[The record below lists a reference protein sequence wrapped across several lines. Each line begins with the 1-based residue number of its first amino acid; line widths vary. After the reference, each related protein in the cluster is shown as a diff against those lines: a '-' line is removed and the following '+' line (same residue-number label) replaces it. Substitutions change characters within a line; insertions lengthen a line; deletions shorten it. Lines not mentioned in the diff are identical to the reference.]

1 MRYIIRKKRGRGH
14 IYYDSETKKE
24 IKNKDVLNYVK
35 SLVIPPAWRDTVIVY
50 PTIKKNNGNKTNNTT
65 NTKYVVNSKR
75 LAVGYDEAGRLQ
87 SIYSNKSI
95 KQREKKKVNTLIDL
109 ANNIDT
115 INGRINRDLN
125 SKKMSKNKLIALI
138 IKIIMRCNFRVG
150 KEIYKIKY
158 NSTGITT
165 ITPKNIKLYPK
176 YLNIN
181 FIGKKGVFNQCDI
194 KDRRIVDMIKS
205 LYKLTKKNE
214 NIFSYIDPDTKK
226 KIVIDE
232 NDVNEYLKQ
241 FGENIT
247 SKNFRTYNA
256 NMYYINIITNKTIPE
271 TITARKRLSNDIIK
285 QVSKELHHTSAICKK
300 SYLNNDLIDTYIN
313 SPNKFNT
320 YFIKNKN
327 KNTNKN
333 SNKYSNKNNFIRF
346 LVANN

>member
-1 MRYIIRKKRGRGH
+1 MTAGKDYGLQPGHTSSIRRIEGGMLSYH
-14 IYYDSETKKE
+14 ADADIYTNPFEVGLDRLVALDSK
-24 IKNKDVLNYVK
+24 
-35 SLVIPPAWRDTVIVY
+35 
-50 PTIKKNNGNKTNNTT
+50 
-65 NTKYVVNSKR
+65 
-75 LAVGYDEAGRLQ
+75 
-87 SIYSNKSI
+87 
-95 KQREKKKVNTLIDL
+95 
-109 ANNIDT
+109 
-115 INGRINRDLN
+115 
-125 SKKMSKNKLIALI
+125 
-138 IKIIMRCNFRVG
+138 
-150 KEIYKIKY
+150 
-158 NSTGITT
+158 
-165 ITPKNIKLYPK
+165 
-176 YLNIN
+176 IN

-226 KIVIDE
+226 KILIDE

-256 NMYYINIITNKTIPE
+256 NMYYINIITNKEIPN
-271 TITARKRLSNDIIK
+271 TITARKKLSNDIIK